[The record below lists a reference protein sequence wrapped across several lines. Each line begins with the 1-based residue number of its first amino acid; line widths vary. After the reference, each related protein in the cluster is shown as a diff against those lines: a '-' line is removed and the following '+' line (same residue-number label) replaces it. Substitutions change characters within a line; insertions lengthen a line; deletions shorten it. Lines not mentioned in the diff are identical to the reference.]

1 MDFDAK
7 DTYDFIDA
15 ELELRI
21 KNRRLRQLRS
31 ITPLNGSEVEIN
43 GRTLL
48 NFCSNDYLGLAMHPL
63 LKDRAI
69 EFAQRYGAGS
79 TASRLICGN
88 YDCYDQVESKLARL
102 KQVQAALVLTSGFQ
116 ANISAIPAVAD
127 RNSVILSDQLN
138 HNSLIMG
145 CRLARCKVAVY
156 RHNDLSHLEK
166 LLWQYSDKGFSRTII
181 VTESVFSMDGDMADL
196 TGLVSLS
203 KKFNAFL
210 IVDDAHAT
218 GVFGH
223 QGMGLTCGH
232 DIDLVIGTFGKAGGS
247 FGAYFACTEK
257 IKQFMINCCSGLIYT
272 TALPP
277 TVMGA
282 IDAALDL
289 IPAMDEQRKS
299 LQANAHH
306 LRMRL
311 QTMGWHTGNS
321 STQIIPVTIGR
332 EAEALDF
339 SVWLEE
345 NGILIS
351 AIRPPTVPEGAS
363 RVRLSLSALH
373 SKDQVDRLAGLFE
386 KRLLAQQTR

>member
-1 MDFDAK
+1 MVNDTHK
-7 DTYDFIDA
+7 DKYGFIDA
-15 ELELRI
+15 ELERRI
-21 KNRRLRQLRS
+21 DSGRLRRLRKV
-31 ITPLNGSEVEIN
+31 TPLNGIEIDIS
-43 GRTLL
+43 GRHLL
-48 NFCSNDYLGLAMHPL
+48 NFCSNDYLGLATHPQL
-63 LKDRAI
+63 RKRAI
-69 EFAQRYGAGS
+69 EFIEKYGAGS

-88 YDCYDQVESKLARL
+88 YDFYESVENKLAQL
-102 KQVQAALVLTSGFQ
+102 KQVPAALVLSSGFQ
-116 ANISAIPAVAD
+116 ANISAIPALAD
-127 RNSVILSDQLN
+127 PQALILSDQLN
-138 HNSLIMG
+138 HNSLIQG

-156 RHNDLSHLEK
+156 RHNDLSHLAQ
-166 LLWQYSDKGFSRTII
+166 LLEQHSDKGFSGIFI

-196 TGLVSLS
+196 AGLVTLS

-247 FGAYFACTEK
+247 FGAYFACAEK
-257 IKQFMINCCSGLIYT
+257 TKQYMINCCAGLIYS

-277 TVMGA
+277 AVLGA

-289 IPAMDEQRKS
+289 IPAMDDQRQS
-299 LQANAHH
+299 LRNNAAY
-306 LRMRL
+306 LRQSL
-311 QTMGWHTGNS
+311 NKMGWRTGNS
-321 STQIIPVTIGR
+321 STQIIPVMIGK
-332 EAEALDF
+332 EAAALEF
-339 SVWLEE
+339 SSWLEE

-373 SKDQVDRLAGLFE
+373 TREQIDRVIELFG
-386 KRLLAQQTR
+386 KWRAKN